1 MDSSQLDSS
10 NPECCHPASL
20 ATLISLMRRLSS
32 FPSLSGWQASQP
44 ALYPLPAKKRGYHAS
59 GPRKNPS
66 FTLRWAPGQAQ
77 LMTYEGHVLAPKDE
91 QNESEPF
98 SWEFN

>member
-1 MDSSQLDSS
+1 MDSSQSDGR

-20 ATLISLMRRLSS
+20 VMLVSLMRRLSS

-59 GPRKNPS
+59 GPHKHPS
-66 FTLRWAPGQAQ
+66 FTLRWAPGQGQ
-77 LMTYEGHVLAPKDE
+77 LRTYEGHVWLQKMNRMNQSPSLG
-91 QNESEPF
+91 NL
-98 SWEFN
+98 N